1 MKKFTSVITS
11 RRLSIVILMTL
22 SLLIVFPW
30 QRAFAD
36 IGDKPSLS
44 FEFVFEANTQLTITE
59 GILYTCTDISCVDRQ
74 PLQEL
79 GPQRFS
85 CTETSCSTTTY
96 GHPDFMQLEVTFS
109 DGITRRSGVF
119 STSGFHVKYLVTVRE
134 SELTVVEE
142 SARDSRAPSIIPAVP
157 FIMYSTL
164 FVGGLV
170 IVVLVTLIVLLGV
183 SINRSRK
190 GIFNFKQSRW
200 VFILSWV
207 LAIPLIILGGFATLT
222 IPLTVVIEA
231 IIAFFYAR
239 NKRFSPLNV
248 TTLSILVNVL
258 TLTGMLFVFNV
269 LFTTW
274 EYIPVL
280 IFTEIIIWVI
290 EASLFKLAFGHEFSW
305 KQSFGLS
312 TLLNVPTLLIG
323 LFLPIP

>member
-1 MKKFTSVITS
+1 
-11 RRLSIVILMTL
+11 
-22 SLLIVFPW
+22 
-30 QRAFAD
+30 
-36 IGDKPSLS
+36 
-44 FEFVFEANTQLTITE
+44 
-59 GILYTCTDISCVDRQ
+59 
-74 PLQEL
+74 
-79 GPQRFS
+79 
-85 CTETSCSTTTY
+85 
-96 GHPDFMQLEVTFS
+96 
-109 DGITRRSGVF
+109 
-119 STSGFHVKYLVTVRE
+119 
-134 SELTVVEE
+134 
-142 SARDSRAPSIIPAVP
+142 
-157 FIMYSTL
+157 L